1 MGIDGRLA
9 DLAAR
14 LERAGWAAEIWDP
27 EWRLL
32 WVSEALKRAINERD
46 EDRLGYGRHYLEA
59 RLNETWRRTVTDETR
74 LRAFEEEL
82 PIVAAETPGGKEA
95 LRRLVGPELAP
106 LADELE
112 PREAPLAWTFFAD
125 FVQGSLPPARIVYV
139 AVRLRCAKGASLG
152 TLVLWGSGLPPH
164 LLTLVARGDVGM
176 FERMARLADPGRHP
190 AAILFADLEASSAL
204 SRRLSSAAYFDLIR
218 SFTTTIDS
226 VVVEREGIVGKHA
239 GDGVTAFFLA
249 DDTGSNSSAA
259 RAALEAGRG
268 IRTAVEG
275 VRTDLSRELGALASE
290 TLCVNVGL
298 HWGGAVYMGQVVT
311 GGRLEVTAL
320 GDEVNEAARIE
331 QSAQGG
337 SLLASKILLE
347 QLGQGDAAELA
358 LEPDRL
364 SYTALA
370 DVDGASDK
378 ARRDA
383 GTVAVTAIAY

>member
-1 MGIDGRLA
+1 
-9 DLAAR
+9 
-14 LERAGWAAEIWDP
+14 
-27 EWRLL
+27 
-32 WVSEALKRAINERD
+32 
-46 EDRLGYGRHYLEA
+46 
-59 RLNETWRRTVTDETR
+59 
-74 LRAFEEEL
+74 
-82 PIVAAETPGGKEA
+82 
-95 LRRLVGPELAP
+95 
-106 LADELE
+106 
-112 PREAPLAWTFFAD
+112 
-125 FVQGSLPPARIVYV
+125 
-139 AVRLRCAKGASLG
+139 
-152 TLVLWGSGLPPH
+152 
-164 LLTLVARGDVGM
+164 M

-218 SFTTTIDS
+218 SFTTAIDA

-347 QLGQGDAAELA
+347 QLGPGDAAELA

-383 GTVAVTAIAY
+383 GTVAVTAIAS